1 MNHGRRRSRPSA
13 VGCAV
18 ALAVLFTT
26 VGGVRAAPTALLPT
40 ASDHRSVES
49 AITEASAQFNIP
61 PSWIRA
67 VMRVESSDNARALS
81 PKGAMGLMQIMPET
95 WEALRWR
102 YHLGGDPYDVHDNIL
117 AGTALLRELYDRFG
131 AGGFLAAYNAG
142 PSRYL
147 AFLTQGQPLKV
158 ETQLYL
164 GKLAALLP
172 ELQIGQVPFAAGPLS
187 NWRTAS
193 LFAPGRLASTSQT
206 WAAVQPETQSI
217 PPSAIAPTRSPS
229 ASQASLAPAPAGL
242 FAVLTAPD
250 SP

>member
-1 MNHGRRRSRPSA
+1 MTGGRRRRRPSA
-13 VGCAV
+13 AVCVV

-26 VGGVRAAPTALLPT
+26 VGGVRAAPTAPLPA
-40 ASDHRSVES
+40 ASDDRSVES
-49 AITEASAQFNIP
+49 AITEASARFNIP

-67 VMRVESSDNARALS
+67 VMRVESSNNPRALS

-95 WEALRWR
+95 WEVLRWR

-117 AGTALLRELYDRFG
+117 GGTALLRELYDRFG
-131 AGGFLAAYNAG
+131 GGGFLAAYNAG

-147 AFLTQGQPLKV
+147 AFLKQGRPLKV

-164 GKLAALLP
+164 AKLAALLP

-193 LFAPGRLASTSQT
+193 LFAPGGLASASQT
-206 WAAVQPETQSI
+206 WAAARPGNQSNSL
-217 PPSAIAPTRSPS
+217 SATASNSSPS
-229 ASQASLAPAPAGL
+229 TPPASLAPTSAGL
-242 FAVLTAPD
+242 FAVLSAPG